1 MNRQEKQV
9 VIDSLKNDFLTNQGS
24 FLIGYQGM
32 TVAQLQTLRK
42 SLRSKGGKMLVANTR
57 LMRLASENIPGASDL
72 LPYFKNQIAL
82 VFADK
87 EAPAVAQILLETSQ
101 KNKKLSVLAGCVESR
116 VFDNEGVKVVAT
128 IPSRELLLTKVA
140 YTLNAPVSQFATLLN
155 HLIVRLLLVSKAI
168 AEKKSN
174 V

>member
-1 MNRQEKQV
+1 MNRQEKRV
-9 VIDSLKNDFLTNQGS
+9 VIDSLKNDFLTHQGS

-32 TVAQLQTLRK
+32 TVAQLQILRR
-42 SLRSKGGKMLVANTR
+42 SLAGKGGKMLVANTR
-57 LMRLASENIPGASDL
+57 LMRLAADNIPGASEL
-72 LPYFKNQIAL
+72 LPYFKHQIAL

-87 EAPAVAQILLETSQ
+87 EAPAVAQILLDASQ

-116 VFDNEGVKVVAT
+116 VFDKEGVKVVAT
-128 IPSRELLLTKVA
+128 IPSREQLLTQVA
-140 YTLNAPVSQFATLLN
+140 YTLNAPTTKFAQLLN
-155 HLIVRLLLVSKAI
+155 YLVVRLLLVSKAI